1 MPSKAKD
8 FRPPGGHSLPQR
20 TDEQCKILWESGERQ
35 LPGLTKSA
43 AVIADMAA
51 ENEKHLGALA
61 FYYRAGEMTLEL
73 NEKLS
78 QIKSGNLSSIEETFL
93 LQAEVLHAAFLKWL
107 QVANSQSHPIE
118 IERYTNMALRFQKQC
133 QSTLRALAEM
143 KNPRRS
149 TTFIKNQQNVLSI
162 EPAEHQNQLEPS
174 LYAENLDTIAASAPI
189 RVNSSAAPL
198 DA

>member
-1 MPSKAKD
+1 
-8 FRPPGGHSLPQR
+8 
-20 TDEQCKILWESGERQ
+20 
-35 LPGLTKSA
+35 
-43 AVIADMAA
+43 MAT
-51 ENEKHLGALA
+51 ENEKHLGALE

-73 NEKLS
+73 NEKLN

-133 QSTLRALAEM
+133 QSTLRVLTEM

-149 TTFIKNQQNVLSI
+149 TTFIKNQQNVLSM
-162 EPAEHQNQLEPS
+162 EPVEHQNQLEPS
-174 LYAENLDTIAASAPI
+174 LYAENLDRITASAPI
-189 RVNSSAAPL
+189 RVNSSAATL

>member
-1 MPSKAKD
+1 MASSAW
-8 FRPPGGHSLPQR
+8 HSLPER
-20 TDEQCKILWESGERQ
+20 TDEQCQILWELGEQ
-35 LPGLTKSA
+35 KLPGVAKSA
-43 AVIADMAA
+43 SVIADMATKD
-51 ENEKHLGALA
+51 EKHLGAIE

-143 KNPRRS
+143 KNPRRT
-149 TTFIKNQQNVLSI
+149 TTFIKNQQNVLSM
-162 EPAEHQNQLEPS
+162 ESAEHQNQLEQP
-174 LYAENLDTIAASAPI
+174 LYAENLDRITASTSIGA
-189 RVNSSAAPL
+189 NSSAAPL

>member
-1 MPSKAKD
+1 MVFVTLATQTPEL
-8 FRPPGGHSLPQR
+8 G
-20 TDEQCKILWESGERQ
+20 EQK

-43 AVIADMAA
+43 RVIADMAT
-51 ENEKHLGALA
+51 ENEKHQGAVE

-133 QSTLRALAEM
+133 QQAFKALAEI
-143 KNPRRS
+143 KNPRRT
-149 TTFIKNQQNVLSI
+149 TTFIKNQQNVLSM
-162 EPAEHQNQLEPS
+162 ESVEHQNQLEPS
-174 LYAENLDTIAASAPI
+174 LYAENLDRITASAPI
-189 RVNSSAAPL
+189 GVNSSAAPL